1 MSWMRGY
8 TYQIEPKKRRRKRWL
23 TLAMIV
29 VVVIFAYSHLSTHI
43 NYAWKSTQPA
53 TGMDPNF
60 MMIVNDCFLPTAK
73 AVGYDLRITAGFR
86 SLAEQKAIYDQGRTE
101 NGDIV
106 SEAPPGHSLHNY
118 GYAVDVADETAGYK
132 LDWQKLVRIGA
143 YCGLESGGDGDLPH
157 FEYRG
162 GLTTDQFLAGMRP
175 PPLTLPCPV
184 MAERAKAGKALTMA
198 DLKACGAPKF

>member
-1 MSWMRGY
+1 M
-8 TYQIEPKKRRRKRWL
+8 KRFL
-23 TLAMIV
+23 LGAAIV
-29 VVVIFAYSHLSTHI
+29 AAAAFLYSRLFARVSYSR
-43 NYAWKSTQPA
+43 APA
-53 TGMDPNF
+53 PMPTGMNANF
-60 MMIVNDCFLPTAK
+60 MTQVNDCFLPTAK